1 MKALVLTGSP
11 SPSSFLSAKSILLS
25 PLFSLSTN
33 FLGSPNLPKPF
44 FPIRFSAVPMTTC
57 VQSSRTETP
66 QTNPNRTQV
75 EDDAFNDYVRR
86 CRPMFSDLDSCVPSS
101 EEKLNTLLTRTL
113 LDEIGGEEDEQE
125 DNLWQ
130 QIKVEARSDIDQ
142 EPILYNYYFSS
153 ILSHDSMESALANH
167 LSMKL
172 SDSNLPY
179 GTLYDLF
186 GGLLIQDQE
195 IMIAAKDD
203 LRAVKERDPA
213 CISYVHC
220 FLNFK
225 GFLACQ
231 AHRLAHKL
239 WSQGRKIL
247 AILIQNR
254 VSEVFAVDIHP
265 GAKIGRGILLDHA
278 TGVVIGETAV
288 IGNNVSILHNVTLG
302 GTGKVSGDRHPKIG
316 DGVLIGAGTC
326 VLGNVRIED
335 GAKIG
340 AGSVVLKQVPA
351 RTTAVGNPAKLIG
364 GKENPIK
371 LDKIPSLTMDHTSDI
386 SKWSDYVQVYA
397 SEVET
402 RFKANTISLRLMPQ
416 KQLSGLG
423 PLQPAGKVMSCGC
436 ADINFAPCCEY
447 WRNVGKLCISELL
460 GTERYYQQ
468 GKKRFP
474 ILPDE
479 SI

>member
-1 MKALVLTGSP
+1 M
-11 SPSSFLSAKSILLS
+11 
-25 PLFSLSTN
+25 STK
-33 FLGSPNLPKPF
+33 FLGSSFTLRQPIFMPF
-44 FPIRFSAVPMTTC
+44 KSSTFTMATC
-57 VQSSRTETP
+57 IHTPRTETP
-66 QTNPNRTQV
+66 PHTNPKI
-75 EDDAFNDYVRR
+75 DDDVFNNFARFY
-86 CRPMFSDLDSCVPSS
+86 RPDSPDLVSCVPIS
-101 EEKLNTLLTRTL
+101 EKRSKPFSINPDEKAF
-113 LDEIGGEEDEQE
+113 D
-125 DNLWQ
+125 LWQ
-130 QIKVEARSDIDQ
+130 LMKEEARSDVDQ
-142 EPILYNYYFSS
+142 EPILSNYYFSS
-153 ILSHDSMESALANH
+153 ILSHDSMESALANY

-172 SDSNLPY
+172 SNSSLPT
-179 GTLYDLF
+179 GILYDLF
-186 GGLLIQDQE
+186 LEVLREDQE
-195 IMIAAKDD
+195 IMRAVNDD

-213 CISYVHC
+213 CISYVQC

-231 AHRLAHKL
+231 AHRIAHNL

-247 AILIQNR
+247 ALLIQNR

-371 LDKIPSLTMDHTSDI
+371 LDKIPSLTMDHTSHI
-386 SKWSDYVQVYA
+386 SEWSDYV
-397 SEVET
+397 
-402 RFKANTISLRLMPQ
+402 I
-416 KQLSGLG
+416 
-423 PLQPAGKVMSCGC
+423 
-436 ADINFAPCCEY
+436 
-447 WRNVGKLCISELL
+447 
-460 GTERYYQQ
+460 
-468 GKKRFP
+468 
-474 ILPDE
+474 
-479 SI
+479 